1 MKVNYVR
8 YARARRLTRYSCC
21 FRYTRIV
28 YYSIIV
34 LFDLYFLLQVGLFF
48 LNSEAYFENQEE
60 FYTDSEKSQIKI
72 MFGIAGLIALVEML
86 LCTYGLCLAC
96 PMHTAVQK

>member
-1 MKVNYVR
+1 M
-8 YARARRLTRYSCC
+8 
-21 FRYTRIV
+21 
-28 YYSIIV
+28 

-96 PMHTAVQK
+96 PVNSLEILTFRCTLRSRKWIR